1 MERRHVLAVSI
12 RSGLGEPQLAGV
24 VRTAALPEELNAL
37 ADELDDDRLAL
48 DPASAVACDPLV
60 SGAADAPSHPRS
72 PRMSCAGTFGR
83 SAPASSAECARKPGD
98 PGAGTAGR
106 HSALA

>member
-12 RSGLGEPQLAGV
+12 RSGLGEPQLASV
-24 VRTAALPEELNAL
+24 VRTAALAEELNAL

-48 DPASAVACDPLV
+48 DPASAVACDRLV
-60 SGAADAPSHPRS
+60 SGAAE
-72 PRMSCAGTFGR
+72 CAL
-83 SAPASSAECARKPGD
+83 APALPPDALCWHIRQIRSGFERRMRAEPGD
-98 PGAGTAGR
+98 PGAGTPGR

>member
-1 MERRHVLAVSI
+1 MLAVSI